1 MVMVVVMCSIYDVCT
16 MRYVITLTLLFS
28 SLLLIGCADELDVM
42 ARFGGPTNAVVGPDG
57 LLYVSDGYLNS
68 RLAVFT
74 TGGDAIRKW
83 GTKGYGRGQFNNPH
97 GFVFLNDTTI
107 IVADRDNGRLQI
119 FSPNGTLKEVWEGAD
134 LGRPWAVAVTPDG
147 YVVSVD
153 GGDQTD
159 DAPRSGIVI
168 LDANGNVQCRFSSF
182 GTADGHLAE
191 GHSVAVTDSG
201 DIIVVDLQ
209 NQRLQRFNR
218 RGPCDY
224 VVDPTWSGI
233 ASSLGIEPLGVAV
246 DGNTVYVTQQEPFGS
261 IVLLDLASG
270 AKIREIAAG
279 LVERAHSISVDAE
292 GTLWVTDVYGERV
305 YRLGP
310 SGEQLLEI
318 GGR

>member
-1 MVMVVVMCSIYDVCT
+1 
-16 MRYVITLTLLFS
+16 MRNTFTHLLLLT
-28 SLLLIGCADELDVM
+28 SLLLIGCSDDLDVM

-57 LLYVSDGYLNS
+57 FLYVSDGYYNS

-74 TGGDAIRKW
+74 TDGNAVREW

-119 FSPNGTLKEVWEGAD
+119 FSTNGSLKEVWEGAE

-147 YVVSVD
+147 FVVSVD
-153 GGDQTD
+153 GGDQKD

-168 LDANGNVQCRFSSF
+168 LDANGNVQCRFSSY
-182 GTADGHLAE
+182 GSGDGQLAE

-209 NQRLQRFNR
+209 NNRLQRFNR

-224 VVDPTWSGI
+224 VVDPRWSTITDEIGI
-233 ASSLGIEPLGVAV
+233 DPLGVAI
-246 DGNTVYVTQQEPFGS
+246 DGAIVYVTQQEPFGG
-261 IVLLDLASG
+261 IVSLDLLTGNKLS
-270 AKIREIAAG
+270 EIASG
-279 LVERAHSISVDAE
+279 LVERAHSVSVDPE

-305 YRLGP
+305 FHLGP
-310 SGEQLLEI
+310 SGENLLEI